1 MTQNLVDS
9 KTLADEFVKDQ
20 QGRHADPDKYRGYRF
35 PMPWFMQRTGG
46 WVPGWMCYI
55 YGRAGIGKTSVLSTA
70 ATQMGKDNIHFL
82 YISLEE
88 TLFIVAQRIFSNL
101 EDINRTKF
109 RDITLTQT
117 DWPHV
122 YEAAQQLQKFNG
134 LWAWGLYDEASIV
147 DAVKQCMPDVVI
159 LDYLQLMIMPGKTMT
174 EQISGASKMLVR
186 LSKGHYTGK
195 KHCVIAAAQLNDN
208 NQVLGSRDPDR
219 DGDLILEVADIDNGS
234 GGVLPDKKRFT
245 IRKFRHGALD
255 STHIAFFGGR
265 SMVGELT
272 KTANI
277 GAIPR
282 P

>member
-1 MTQNLVDS
+1 MTQTIVDS

-20 QGRHADPDKYRGYRF
+20 QDRHADPEKYRGYRF
-35 PMPWFMQRTGG
+35 PMPWFMQKTGG
-46 WVPGWMCYI
+46 WGLGWMCYV

-70 ATQMGKDNIHFL
+70 ATQLGKDNVNFL

-117 DWPHV
+117 DWPNV
-122 YEAAQQLQKFNG
+122 YTAAQQMQKFG
-134 LWAWGLYDEASIV
+134 GYWAWGLYNEASII
-147 DAVKQCMPDVVI
+147 DAVKQVMPDVI
-159 LDYLQLMIMPGKTMT
+159 IIDYLQLMNMPGKTMT
-174 EQISGASKMLVR
+174 EQISAASKFLVR
-186 LSKGHYTGK
+186 LAKGHNTGK
-195 KHCVIAAAQLNDN
+195 KHCVIAAAQLNDDN
-208 NQVLGSRDPDR
+208 NVLGSRDPDR
-219 DGDLILEVADIDNGS
+219 DGDLILEIADIDDGN
-234 GGVLPDKKRFT
+234 GGVLPDKKRFA
-245 IRKFRHGALD
+245 IRKFRHGGLA

-265 SMVGELT
+265 SMVGEIA